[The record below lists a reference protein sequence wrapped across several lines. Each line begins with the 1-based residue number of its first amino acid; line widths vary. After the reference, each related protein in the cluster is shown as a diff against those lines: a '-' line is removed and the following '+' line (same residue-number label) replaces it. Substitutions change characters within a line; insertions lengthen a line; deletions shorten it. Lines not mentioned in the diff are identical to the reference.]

1 MVSEASQSA
10 PRWAWTSF
18 LGLCVVYLGL
28 CLHYLGEIGP
38 YVIDDVFIIFRYAD
52 NFAHGEGLVFNPGEA
67 VEGYTSFLWT
77 LLFGVF
83 AKLGLPLILTGQV
96 LGIALGLATL
106 ALTWRIARR
115 LLPTLMRQ
123 DLRHALEAGVLPQE
137 LLPEVR
143 RMLRGRDADVDRRQ
157 ADLSAIGRS
166 PPEQRRVPTSE
177 KPAAATIDVADD
189 ELGV

>member
-1 MVSEASQSA
+1 MPA
-10 PRWAWTSF
+10 P
-18 LGLCVVYLGL
+18 
-28 CLHYLGEIGP
+28 
-38 YVIDDVFIIFRYAD
+38 
-52 NFAHGEGLVFNPGEA
+52 
-67 VEGYTSFLWT
+67 
-77 LLFGVF
+77 
-83 AKLGLPLILTGQV
+83 
-96 LGIALGLATL
+96 
-106 ALTWRIARR
+106 IARR